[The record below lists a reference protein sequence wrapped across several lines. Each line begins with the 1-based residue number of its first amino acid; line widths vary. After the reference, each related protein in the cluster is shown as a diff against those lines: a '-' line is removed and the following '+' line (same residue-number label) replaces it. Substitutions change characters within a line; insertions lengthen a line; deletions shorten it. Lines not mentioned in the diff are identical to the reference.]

1 MVAAAAGLDARII
14 GVLFKQRL
22 VEIGLLHGFLCG
34 GGGDGRGGVEQHF
47 EFTKLVHGNHVAR
60 GIEFHGTAAG
70 ERNSGENNKEWETR
84 GLEHRAKVETLRT
97 PVGNSAL
104 QVSYESAC
112 VLLQIGVSKISRNF
126 PAPSRVLHMNDD
138 PPVQNSPTDP
148 LTPVD
153 FTTFMRTYQNM
164 VYSTAARLVGNAA
177 QAEDIAQEVFIK
189 AHERYAELSVSPT
202 APGWLKTVA
211 TNLSLNHLQR
221 YRKRWKFFSEFGRDS
236 GNDSDH
242 ADTPAIDF
250 ASTENT
256 LASLDQRERQ
266 AWVERCLARLPEH
279 QRVPLVLFHFD
290 ELSYEE
296 IAQKLGVSLAKIKTD
311 ILRARAALAQLLAQ
325 SGTAH
330 EPFQN

>member
-1 MVAAAAGLDARII
+1 
-14 GVLFKQRL
+14 
-22 VEIGLLHGFLCG
+22 
-34 GGGDGRGGVEQHF
+34 
-47 EFTKLVHGNHVAR
+47 
-60 GIEFHGTAAG
+60 
-70 ERNSGENNKEWETR
+70 
-84 GLEHRAKVETLRT
+84 
-97 PVGNSAL
+97 
-104 QVSYESAC
+104 
-112 VLLQIGVSKISRNF
+112 
-126 PAPSRVLHMNDD
+126 MNDET
-138 PPVQNSPTDP
+138 PVQNSATEPV
-148 LTPVD
+148 TPVD

-189 AHERYAELSVSPT
+189 AHERFAELSVSPT

-221 YRKRWKFFSEFGRDS
+221 YRKRWKFFSEFGRDDTAGS
-236 GNDSDH
+236 EG
-242 ADTPAIDF
+242 DTPAIDF

-256 LASLDQRERQ
+256 LASLDQRERH